1 MAVYK
6 VSEAAKNVGI
16 DPEEM
21 IKKLNGVGVSVS
33 SSDDTISDNDLSL
46 INDKSQQKT
55 SLDKRQE
62 MLKKAMERHKS
73 GVKIK
78 EVVLG
83 KSTTSV
89 AKSMI
94 SKEDLL
100 RKKAELDKRIKMV
113 DEGREQTKVNTANP
127 AKITDNTDNQE
138 NVQLTDTAT
147 ASKGNDVNTGNTDI
161 VNNVEKASIP
171 TTTETV
177 TETVTTATTG
187 TAPTGTAPTETA
199 TTGTATTGT
208 APTETATTGTAPTET
223 ATTGTATTGTA
234 TTETA
239 TTGTATTGTATTGTA
254 TTGTATTG
262 TTPPATGVRAPTPRT
277 KDFNTPLNSDGSR
290 AFNNNGTA
298 RTYTNTTNSNSRTY
312 TNSTGGRPP
321 YNTSGTSNYNNNS
334 TGSRPPYNTSG
345 TSNYNNNST
354 GSRPPYNNNYN
365 NNNTGSRPP
374 YNNNSTSTGG
384 GYNRDGR
391 PDNRAG
397 AGGSRPYSQD
407 GTGGNSYNRYGSNN
421 RPTDGN
427 NPGFRSPSQQKGKIE
442 TPGLMSEEERRK
454 VVKKKIEETQ
464 KDIDAKRIK
473 AKKDA
478 KKSKNWTNA
487 IQEGIEELNI
497 EKEVESGVAPTID
510 ISDLASFDSDFK
522 RQRTSGG
529 RNNYRSRNDRRP
541 RRKGPIQPN
550 MFIRPTEISIGERIV
565 LSDFSAMIGVKV
577 TELIKKLFNMGT
589 IASVNQA
596 IDSETA
602 QLLAIEYDINV
613 NITILTEEDLL
624 PVEIDEPNDLAKRP
638 PIVTVMGHVDHG
650 KTSLLDAIRST
661 SVVDSEAGGIT
672 QHIGAYEVE
681 SSSGKITFLD
691 TPGHEAFT
699 TLRAR
704 GALLTDIVILVVAAD
719 DGVKPQTKEAIDHA
733 KAAGVRIV
741 VAINKI
747 DKEGANI
754 DKVRQQLS
762 EHGIISEEWGGE
774 HQFQEISAKKRI
786 GISELLERV
795 LLEAEV
801 LDLKGNPNRMA
812 DGVVI
817 ESRLDKQKGPV
828 ATVLIKNGT
837 LRKGDTF
844 ISGTQFGK
852 VRAMFNFKGV
862 QLKEASVSVPC
873 EIMGFSEVPQAGERF
888 LSVDEKTA
896 KQISELRN
904 SQIKENLQ
912 SKTGKLTLAELF
924 TKASTGELKDLNIIL
939 KADAQGSVE
948 ALSSSLLKLSNQE
961 VRVNIIH
968 DGIGGITESDISLAA
983 ASNAIVIGF
992 NVRPDNN
999 AKALADKEK
1008 VSIEL
1013 YSVIY
1018 QAIDDIKAALE
1029 GLLNPDIKEVV
1040 SGKIEVRQLFSV
1052 PKIGKIAGSF
1062 VLEGKVSRNSL
1073 IRIVRDLIVVYE
1085 GKIGTLRRF
1094 TDDVKEVVSG
1104 YECGISLENYQDIR
1118 PGDVLEAYEMTEE
1131 KRTLADV
1138 EREELKAK
1146 NESKEQV

>member
-1 MAVYK
+1 
-6 VSEAAKNVGI
+6 
-16 DPEEM
+16 
-21 IKKLNGVGVSVS
+21 
-33 SSDDTISDNDLSL
+33 
-46 INDKSQQKT
+46 
-55 SLDKRQE
+55 
-62 MLKKAMERHKS
+62 
-73 GVKIK
+73 
-78 EVVLG
+78 
-83 KSTTSV
+83 
-89 AKSMI
+89 
-94 SKEDLL
+94 
-100 RKKAELDKRIKMV
+100 
-113 DEGREQTKVNTANP
+113 
-127 AKITDNTDNQE
+127 
-138 NVQLTDTAT
+138 
-147 ASKGNDVNTGNTDI
+147 
-161 VNNVEKASIP
+161 
-171 TTTETV
+171 
-177 TETVTTATTG
+177 
-187 TAPTGTAPTETA
+187 
-199 TTGTATTGT
+199 
-208 APTETATTGTAPTET
+208 
-223 ATTGTATTGTA
+223 
-234 TTETA
+234 
-239 TTGTATTGTATTGTA
+239 
-254 TTGTATTG
+254 
-262 TTPPATGVRAPTPRT
+262 
-277 KDFNTPLNSDGSR
+277 
-290 AFNNNGTA
+290 
-298 RTYTNTTNSNSRTY
+298 
-312 TNSTGGRPP
+312 
-321 YNTSGTSNYNNNS
+321 
-334 TGSRPPYNTSG
+334 
-345 TSNYNNNST
+345 
-354 GSRPPYNNNYN
+354 
-365 NNNTGSRPP
+365 
-374 YNNNSTSTGG
+374 
-384 GYNRDGR
+384 
-391 PDNRAG
+391 
-397 AGGSRPYSQD
+397 
-407 GTGGNSYNRYGSNN
+407 
-421 RPTDGN
+421 
-427 NPGFRSPSQQKGKIE
+427 
-442 TPGLMSEEERRK
+442 MSEEERRK

-741 VAINKI
+741 VAINKV
-747 DKEGANI
+747 DKENANV

-774 HQFQEISAKKRI
+774 YQFQEISAKKRV

>member
-33 SSDDTISDNDLSL
+33 SLDDTVSDNDLSL
-46 INDKSQQKT
+46 INDKSQQKA

-83 KSTTSV
+83 KGTTSV
-89 AKSMI
+89 NKSMI

-113 DEGREQTKVNTANP
+113 DEGREQTKVNSSSSLKQTA
-127 AKITDNTDNQE
+127 ITDNQDS
-138 NVQLTDTAT
+138 VQLTDTAT
-147 ASKGNDVNTGNTDI
+147 TEYSKNNDINLDNEAV
-161 VNNVEKASIP
+161 VSNVEKKSTP
-171 TTTETV
+171 TVPATGIVSTEAESV
-177 TETVTTATTG
+177 AVQTTG
-187 TAPTGTAPTETA
+187 TET
-199 TTGTATTGT
+199 TTTTVDST
-208 APTETATTGTAPTET
+208 VP
-223 ATTGTATTGTA
+223 
-234 TTETA
+234 
-239 TTGTATTGTATTGTA
+239 
-254 TTGTATTG
+254 TTG
-262 TTPPATGVRAPTPRT
+262 TTVPTTGTTAPTTGTTTPATGTTTPATGTTTPATGTTVRTPTPRT

-298 RTYTNTTNSNSRTY
+298 RTYTNNNSRTY
-312 TNSTGGRPP
+312 TN
-321 YNTSGTSNYNNNS
+321 NTNS
-334 TGSRPPYNTSG
+334 TGSRPPYNN
-345 TSNYNNNST
+345 NYNNSNTGSRPPYNNNNNT

-374 YNNNSTSTGG
+374 YNNNNSTGG
-384 GYNRDGR
+384 GYNNRDTR
-391 PDNRAG
+391 TDNRGG

-427 NPGFRSPSQQKGKIE
+427 NTGFRSSTQQKGKVE
-442 TPGLMSEEERRK
+442 SPGLLSEEERRRI
-454 VVKKKIEETQ
+454 VKKKIEETQ

-497 EKEVESGVAPTID
+497 EKEVESGIAPMID

-522 RQRTSGG
+522 RQRTSSG
-529 RNNYRSRNDRRP
+529 RSNYRSRNDRRP
-541 RRKGPIQPN
+541 RRKGVVQPN
-550 MFIRPTEISIGERIV
+550 LFVRPTDVSIGERIV

-577 TELIKKLFNMGT
+577 TELIKKLFNMGI

-613 NITILTEEDLL
+613 NVTILTEEDLL
-624 PVEIDEPNDLAKRP
+624 PVEIDDEKDLTKRP

-747 DKEGANI
+747 DKENANI

-774 HQFQEISAKKRI
+774 YQFQEISAKKRV

-801 LDLKGNPNRMA
+801 LDLKGNSNRMA

-912 SKTGKLTLAELF
+912 AKTGKLTLAELF
-924 TKASTGELKDLNIIL
+924 TKAKTGELKDLNIIL

-968 DGIGGITESDISLAA
+968 DGIGGITESDISLSA

-1018 QAIDDIKAALE
+1018 KAIDDIKAALE

-1040 SGKIEVRQLFSV
+1040 LGKVEVRQLFSV

-1062 VLEGKVSRNSL
+1062 VLEGKVARSSL

-1085 GKIGTLRRF
+1085 GKVGTLRRF
-1094 TDDVKEVVSG
+1094 TDDVKEVVAG

-1118 PGDVLEAYEMTEE
+1118 PGDILEAYEMTEE